1 MQGRDIRML
10 QDVITDP
17 EIDLDEILAVIEDPG
32 SVRTW
37 RSHRDAGQ
45 SVQDFDRENQ
55 AQWYM
60 PQAYRDMDIA
70 EHVLSL
76 CQGDAEL
83 QRAGQELLMYQ
94 ERGLMDLLRYMRYL
108 CDVMRQNNIIWGVGR
123 GSSVASFVLFLLG
136 VHRVNSLYYDLDPG
150 EFLR

>member
-17 EIDLDEILAVIEDPG
+17 EIDLAQILAVIEDPG

-37 RSHRDAGQ
+37 RSHCDAGQ